1 MKRAADYIEMKS
13 PAKPEYVGIIRLTL
27 SGIASKMGY
36 SYDDIEDLKI
46 AVSEACTNA
55 VQHAYKADNNTGE
68 VSVRFGVF
76 EDRLEIVVA
85 DQGDSFDI
93 QDKQKELGPYS
104 PEHTVDQ
111 LSEGGLG
118 LYLMETLMDE
128 VHVQIDSGVTVSM
141 TKFLNRERVDD
152 GTTVQNYEPN

>member
-1 MKRAADYIEMKS
+1 MKTAVDYIEMKS
-13 PAKPEYVGIIRLTL
+13 PAKPEYVGIVRLTL

-55 VQHAYKADNNTGE
+55 VQHAYQADKQGE

-93 QDKQKELGPYS
+93 CDKQEALGPYS
-104 PEHTVDQ
+104 PEHTADQ

-128 VHVQIDSGVTVSM
+128 VNVQINSGVTVSM

-152 GTTVQNYEPN
+152 GTTVQKYETN

>member
-1 MKRAADYIEMKS
+1 MQRAVDYIEMRS

-55 VQHAYKADNNTGE
+55 VQHAYKADKDGE

-93 QDKQKELGPYS
+93 KDKQRGLGPYS
-104 PEHTVDQ
+104 PEHTAEQ

-118 LYLMETLMDE
+118 LY
-128 VHVQIDSGVTVSM
+128 
-141 TKFLNRERVDD
+141 
-152 GTTVQNYEPN
+152 